1 MAFKF
6 PSISTKNDMPLFS
19 VRKNIS
25 TFRWAEISEE
35 RTIGD
40 GSFGMVI
47 LAKSRSINPKCFTKK
62 LVFPCQDVLLL
73 EILRLR
79 LLNDMHAV
87 YCVVLFF
94 YFLNILLY
102 EI

>member
-1 MAFKF
+1 
-6 PSISTKNDMPLFS
+6 MPLFS
-19 VRKNIS
+19 VGKNIS

-47 LAKSRSINPKCFTKK
+47 LAKSRSINHKCFTKK